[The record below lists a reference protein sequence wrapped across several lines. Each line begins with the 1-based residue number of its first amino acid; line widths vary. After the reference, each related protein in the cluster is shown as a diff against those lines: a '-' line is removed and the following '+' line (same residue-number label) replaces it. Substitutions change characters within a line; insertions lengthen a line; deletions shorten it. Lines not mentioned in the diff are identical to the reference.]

1 MLKKS
6 IGNETK
12 EKMSDSFT
20 PISEIANFDEYVL
33 ATAQLSEAMQSHL
46 SKLYFNKPKLPRTFS
61 ACCRSVVYL
70 SMAIY
75 TKKLKSTKDF
85 GKKHRFYP

>member
-1 MLKKS
+1 MLDIAKKRKAHFKKNL
-6 IGNETK
+6 I
-12 EKMSDSFT
+12 
-20 PISEIANFDEYVL
+20 PIEIVK
-33 ATAQLSEAMQSHL
+33 THL

-85 GKKHRFYP
+85 GKKPRFYP